1 MNRFAKAC
9 FLTSSHGVERSSRR
23 LAAESLGEAVFFTR
37 VFNFRYVEF
46 SILGCTF

>member
-9 FLTSSHGVERSSRR
+9 FMTSSKGVEGLLADRQQNR
-23 LAAESLGEAVFFTR
+23 LVRLFFFTR